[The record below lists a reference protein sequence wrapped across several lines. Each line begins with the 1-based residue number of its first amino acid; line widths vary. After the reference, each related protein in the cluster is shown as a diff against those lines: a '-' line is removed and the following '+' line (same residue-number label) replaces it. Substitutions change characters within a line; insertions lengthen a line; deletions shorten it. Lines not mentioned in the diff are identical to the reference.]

1 MTVTRVSRLPIV
13 PQRVRR
19 IGDDSFAFV
28 PHRFLREGFLAS
40 LDPDE
45 RGLYLFLVLAADR
58 NGLSF
63 YAYDRICAALDL
75 TVDQYVA
82 ARNGLIDKDLLA
94 FDGRR
99 FQVLDLPPA
108 PKEPPCRPLR
118 SRADL
123 EDHDPATIRL
133 IIEESLASR

>member
-1 MTVTRVSRLPIV
+1 MTITRVSRVPIV

-19 IGDDSFAFV
+19 IGQDSFAFV
-28 PHRFLREGFLAS
+28 PHRFLRDGFLCS

-63 YAYDRICAALDL
+63 YGYDRICAALGL
-75 TVDQYVA
+75 TVEQYVE

-99 FQVLDLPPA
+99 FPVRSLPE
-108 PKEPPCRPLR
+108 EPLVPLGSALR
-118 SRADL
+118 SRAEL

-133 IIEESLASR
+133 LIDASLASR